1 VYFVTARHVL
11 IDLQTH
17 QPIAQQVELRSFS
30 PDPSDKGQNI
40 LQVNLAQL
48 QQAGAL
54 KIHPSADVAAF
65 KVGSLSGDPKASQTL
80 TFSSGVTQIKAASG
94 IVGAPEE
101 TFQLFADVKISND
114 VYIFGYPDSLGLE
127 QVPQLARDK
136 PLLRS
141 GIVAGTNPEKKTIVI
156 DCPVFPGNSGG
167 PVVEKDGFNLNNR
180 RCHRICAIRQFK
192 AAASTPLSHR
202 CELRLFNRRPNGFRY
217 RIA

>member
-1 VYFVTARHVL
+1 M
-11 IDLQTH
+11 
-17 QPIAQQVELRSFS
+17 
-30 PDPSDKGQNI
+30 
-40 LQVNLAQL
+40 QVNLAQL

-114 VYIFGYPDSLGLE
+114 VYIFGYPESLGLE
-127 QVPQLARDK
+127 QLPQLARDK

-141 GIVAGTNPEKKTIVI
+141 GIVAGTNHEENMIHYPRL
-156 DCPVFPGNSGG
+156 PVFPGNSGG
-167 PVVEKDGFNLNNR
+167 PVVENWLQLKNNR

-192 AAASTPLSHR
+192 AAASTPLSAVVR
-202 CELRLFNRRPNGFRY
+202 TRALFNRRPNGFRY